1 MKLIADD
8 GPRSLAIEAYFA
20 PIHDRDVTVVFLERF
35 VAKYNRQDIPGL
47 DDVLAHAP
55 SGKPVIMFGWL
66 EPRMTRYADDSRWH
80 AALGYPNVVFRRLP
94 EGLDDLV
101 GAYEEAAG
109 KNRPA
114 DPLAIALLGTQM
126 EQLEVQMLHHN
137 LDSALRRPE
146 QMVDWLERARK
157 QFGNKTEDE
166 LVETVRRENEKNKA
180 AGKFSGETFP
190 DTCIDVEGTLFGKD
204 GHFRPAVLADAVAQ
218 ANGNPI
224 TIWTAGDLLVM
235 RNALRTSGV
244 PYKLI
249 PKQLLAGA
257 TVGTVVDDLPEA
269 EFRERYGVNY
279 DRYVQVGP

>member
-8 GPRSLAIEAYFA
+8 GPRSLELEAYFA
-20 PIHDRDVTVVFLERF
+20 PIHNRDVTVVFLERL
-35 VAKYNRQDIPGL
+35 AKNYNRQEIPGL
-47 DDVLAHAP
+47 DDVLAVAP
-55 SGKPVIMFGWL
+55 SGAPVIMLGWM

-109 KNRPA
+109 KSRPA

-126 EQLEVQMLHHN
+126 TQLEVQMLHHN
-137 LDSALRRPE
+137 LDYALRHPE
-146 QMVDWLERARK
+146 QMIDWLERARK

-166 LVETVRRENEKNKA
+166 LVETVRRENEKNKTI
-180 AGKFSGETFP
+180 GIFSGKTFP
-190 DTCIDVEGTLFGKD
+190 DICIDVEGTLFDAEGQ
-204 GHFRPAVLADAVAQ
+204 FRPDVLATAVAE

-224 TIWTAGDLLVM
+224 TIWTGGDLLVM

-249 PKQLLAGA
+249 PKQLLARS
-257 TVGTVVDDLPEA
+257 TVGTVIDDLPEA
-269 EFRERYGVNY
+269 EFRERYGVSYNH
-279 DRYVQVGP
+279 YVRVGP